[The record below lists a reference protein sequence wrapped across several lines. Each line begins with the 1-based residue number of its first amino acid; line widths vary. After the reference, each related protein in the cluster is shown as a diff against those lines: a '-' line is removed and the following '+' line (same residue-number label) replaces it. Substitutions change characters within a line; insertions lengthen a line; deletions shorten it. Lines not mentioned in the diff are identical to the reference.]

1 MFDNGQ
7 EWVVFMWPKLCSA
20 QQDYQRKSA
29 SHVFVF
35 QIDTIRARC
44 ALLLSQM
51 KRIRGLLDI
60 DDNTDH
66 NQQWKRYRTAIASCL
81 G

>member
-1 MFDNGQ
+1 M
-7 EWVVFMWPKLCSA
+7 KLKA
-20 QQDYQRKSA
+20 
-29 SHVFVF
+29 HVDLICLF

-51 KRIRGLLDI
+51 KRIRSLLEI
-60 DDNTDH
+60 DETSDH

-81 G
+81 GQPSSIKKKRF